1 MKKTILYSIILGMGL
16 LGSCTN
22 AIEFENRVYMAGT
35 EDSDTRQLF
44 VDGVPSEVAFMAT
57 LADLVDETIEVS
69 VTADNSL
76 ITAYNEKYHKN
87 YKPMPT
93 GSFNLSSP
101 TLRIEPQNL
110 RSNPA
115 KVVITDDSGFK
126 EGESYLIPVTIT
138 GVNGGVKLLDA
149 SKTIYF
155 VIIKTIVTKACNLR
169 NSFFFRV
176 NFSKNGDESLKTLS
190 GATMETRVYCTAT
203 MTGNPWISSIMGLE
217 ENWLIR
223 MGDARNIP
231 DNAIQTAGSG
241 SNATAPNPIP
251 LGEWH
256 HVAAVFE
263 NNIVKLYIDGNLE
276 AQTPHPGSSNSG
288 GFMNLTYVY
297 GDPSFSIGISANA
310 TARRWN
316 GYFSEM
322 RVWKRALT
330 RAEIANNMCYV
341 DPASP
346 GLLAYWR
353 FDGSSTKETIN
364 GTEYDVVLDH
374 TGNGY
379 NAVPYTSTSGSPI
392 TTLFNTT
399 TNWIEGIKC
408 P

>member
-1 MKKTILYSIILGMGL
+1 MKNNVNKKSMKQIVLFSIILGMGL

-35 EDSDTRQLF
+35 EDSDTRQLV
-44 VDGVPSEVAFMAT
+44 VDGVPSEVAFMVT

-69 VTADNSL
+69 VAADNGL
-76 ITAYNEKYHKN
+76 ITAYNDKYHKN

-93 GSFNLSSP
+93 GSFSLSAS

-115 KVVITDDSGFK
+115 KVVITDDSEFK

-138 GVNGGVKLLDA
+138 GINGGVKLLEA

-155 VIIKTIVTKACNLR
+155 VIIKTIVTKACDLKGALY
-169 NSFFFRV
+169 FQV
-176 NFSKNGDESLKTLS
+176 DFSKFDDASLKALS
-190 GATMETRVYCTAT
+190 GATMETRFYCTAT
-203 MTGNPWISSIMGLE
+203 MTANPWISSIMGLE

-251 LGEWH
+251 LKEWH

-263 NNIVKLYIDGNLE
+263 NQVVKLYIDGNLE
-276 AQTPHPGSSNSG
+276 AQTPHPGSPESG
-288 GFMNLTYVY
+288 GFINLTWVY
-297 GDPSFSIGISANA
+297 GDPSFTIGRSANA
-310 TARRWN
+310 NARRWN

-322 RVWKRALT
+322 RVWKKALT
-330 RAEIANNMCYV
+330 RTDIANNMCYV

-346 GLLAYWR
+346 DLVAYWR
-353 FDGSSTKETIN
+353 FDGST
-364 GTEYDVVLDH
+364 TEEEGKIVVLDH
-374 TGNGY
+374 TGHGY
-379 NAVPYTSTSGSPI
+379 NAVPSTTIQS
-392 TTLFNTT
+392 
-399 TNWIEGIKC
+399 TNWVEGVKC